1 MTPTWMAAAAVLGLA
16 VVAPACAAG
25 RECAGASS
33 VDQGVAAGRPS
44 ARAALDA
51 LLSDRPKWLD
61 QSGWT
66 VGRTADKPDRSVTF
80 VAGAGD
86 SVKVFRSALNG
97 RWYLASYKGCR

>member
-1 MTPTWMAAAAVLGLA
+1 MTPTWMAAAALLGLA
-16 VVAPACAAG
+16 VVAPGCSSAAD
-25 RECAGASS
+25 CAGVST

-61 QSGWT
+61 QGGWI
-66 VGRTADKPDRSVTF
+66 VGRTADKPDQSVTF

-86 SVKVFRSALNG
+86 SVKVFRSSLNG
-97 RWYLASYKGCR
+97 RWYLDSYKGCR